1 MLANL
6 LFEQVIILVSL
17 TQRGMDIYWGMQTVM
32 LAKYGLLHI
41 EKEREV
47 WHYEET

>member
-6 LFEQVIILVSL
+6 LCEQVIILVSL

-32 LAKYGLLHI
+32 LAKYDLPLR
-41 EKEREV
+41 EKERERGLV
-47 WHYEET
+47 L

>member
-6 LFEQVIILVSL
+6 LGSSDHFGQPHSKRDIY
-17 TQRGMDIYWGMQTVM
+17 RGMWTVM